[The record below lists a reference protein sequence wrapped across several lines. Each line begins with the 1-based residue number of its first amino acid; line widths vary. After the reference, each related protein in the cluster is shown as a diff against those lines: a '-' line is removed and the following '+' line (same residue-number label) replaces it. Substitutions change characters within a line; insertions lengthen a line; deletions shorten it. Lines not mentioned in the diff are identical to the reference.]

1 MRPVAGAWV
10 MNTGVNCTQ
19 LAAGEHRYPFTLA
32 ARWTVDEAALQR
44 EWFMQESGD
53 TSFETPERVFGL
65 ADLARAVITAGV
77 NRAGPLDRLTLRV
90 TRR

>member
-1 MRPVAGAWV
+1 MRPVAGPWV

-19 LAAGEHRYPFTLA
+19 LAAGEHRYPLTLA